1 MAGMFGAAQNFII
14 LAVWVILLAVKG
26 FAFIDC
32 LRRPTQAF
40 PAVGKQ
46 NKILWAGLTGVAFLT
61 GLLPNMTLNFIGIAG
76 AVAALVYLFDV
87 RPRISEILGR

>member
-1 MAGMFGAAQNFII
+1 MFGTAQNLVL
-14 LAVWVILLAVKG
+14 LAVWVILLGVKG

-32 LRRPTQAF
+32 VRRPTQAF

-46 NKILWAGLTGVAFLT
+46 SKVLWMALTGVAFLT
-61 GLLPNMTLNFIGIAG
+61 GLLPNMTLNLIGIAG

-87 RPRISEILGR
+87 RPRIIEILGR